1 MLAVLTFGFTSLTNA
16 STVKS
21 DSQKAQITQ
30 TMEHS
35 TQVMSD
41 AQLHELIIHEPP
53 AVEAE
58 IVHINSLARDCSM
71 QWALLVPA
79 LAALLGLIAG
89 FRMRRLPEITP
100 KASLDGLDMA

>member
-1 MLAVLTFGFTSLTNA
+1 
-16 STVKS
+16 
-21 DSQKAQITQ
+21 
-30 TMEHS
+30 
-35 TQVMSD
+35 
-41 AQLHELIIHEPP
+41 
-53 AVEAE
+53 
-58 IVHINSLARDCSM
+58 M